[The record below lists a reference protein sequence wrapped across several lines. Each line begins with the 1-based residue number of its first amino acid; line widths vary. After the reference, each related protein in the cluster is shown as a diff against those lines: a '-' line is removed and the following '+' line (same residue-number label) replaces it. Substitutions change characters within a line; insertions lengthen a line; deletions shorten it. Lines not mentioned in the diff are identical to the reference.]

1 VSSLEK
7 KAAIKIT
14 FCPMFLRLQ
23 LEMGVYIYVFRGC
36 ILHIIHILEWHLKRQ
51 QLQHQFCEA
60 RRSDNFSNLAA
71 WKKCVKRIEEEKPKM
86 KENLNGSWKTGMV
99 RRGAEK
105 YAKYF
110 DGTPHPTAFSTHSL
124 TLELRL
130 KEVRFQLK
138 FNNWENLGIG
148 LNLNHRDPILVK
160 GMDAIAE
167 WMFSQKAPDFCQLKR
182 LLFISG

>member
-1 VSSLEK
+1 
-7 KAAIKIT
+7 
-14 FCPMFLRLQ
+14 
-23 LEMGVYIYVFRGC
+23 
-36 ILHIIHILEWHLKRQ
+36 
-51 QLQHQFCEA
+51 
-60 RRSDNFSNLAA
+60 
-71 WKKCVKRIEEEKPKM
+71 VKRIEEEKPKM

-138 FNNWENLGIG
+138 FNN
-148 LNLNHRDPILVK
+148 
-160 GMDAIAE
+160 
-167 WMFSQKAPDFCQLKR
+167 
-182 LLFISG
+182 